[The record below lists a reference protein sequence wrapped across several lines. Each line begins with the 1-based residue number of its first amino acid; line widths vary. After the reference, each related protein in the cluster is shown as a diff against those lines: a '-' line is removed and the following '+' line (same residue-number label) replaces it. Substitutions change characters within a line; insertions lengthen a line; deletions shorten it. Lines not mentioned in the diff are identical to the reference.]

1 MIFDD
6 ESLQKALSKAYN
18 FTAVGAAV
26 LGQSAAV
33 TATAAGAAA
42 ASTAGMAAVGLG
54 ATVIGTG
61 VSALG
66 QAQAGAA
73 SNAVAQRN
81 AQIQMRDSQLAK
93 QNAEF
98 NARIHEKQTD
108 QRRRAMIA
116 KQGASGVVAAEGTN
130 LVALAE
136 QEFIDDLNAQLIRR
150 GGAIESQGLQDQAV
164 LTSASGTASRSAGMT
179 GAGASLLTGMGKVG
193 MNYKTLDNQGAFK

>member
-1 MIFDD
+1 MSYGIALCEDD
-6 ESLQKALSKAYN
+6 RSRWRWLLKNADHDPVTVGL
-18 FTAVGAAV
+18 AVGAT
-26 LGQSAAV
+26 SAN
-33 TATAAGAAA
+33 AAA
-42 ASTAGMAAVGLG
+42 AGMAVYSIG

-61 VSALG
+61 ISAMG

-73 SNAVAQRN
+73 ANVVAQRN
-81 AQIQMRDSQLAK
+81 AQIQMRDAQLAK

-108 QRRRAMIA
+108 QRRRQMIA
-116 KQGASGVVAAEGTN
+116 KQGASGVVVAEGTN

-179 GAGASLLTGMGKVG
+179 GAGASLLTGLGKAG
-193 MNYKTLDNQGAFK
+193 QNYQTLKTQGVFE

>member
-1 MIFDD
+1 M
-6 ESLQKALSKAYN
+6 EL
-18 FTAVGAAV
+18 TASQLAMA
-26 LGQSAAV
+26 SI
-33 TATAAGAAA
+33 
-42 ASTAGMAAVGLG
+42 ASTV
-54 ATVIGTG
+54 VGTG
-61 VSALG
+61 ISAIG

-179 GAGASLLTGMGKVG
+179 GAGASLLTGLGKAGVQ
-193 MNYKTLDNQGAFK
+193 YKTLDNQGAFK

>member
-1 MIFDD
+1 MIFDE
-6 ESLQKALSKAYN
+6 ESLQKVLSKANN

-26 LGQSAAV
+26 LGQTAAV

-42 ASTAGMAAVGLG
+42 ASTAGMAVVGLG
-54 ATVIGTG
+54 TTIIGTG
-61 VSALG
+61 VSAIG
-66 QAQAGAA
+66 QAKAGAS

-81 AQIQMRDSQLAK
+81 AQIQMRDAQLAT

-98 NARIHEKQTD
+98 NAKIHEKQTD

-116 KQGASGVVAAEGTN
+116 KQGASGVDVGDGTN
-130 LVALAE
+130 LLALAE

-164 LTSASGTASRSAGMT
+164 LTSASGTASRSAGMA
-179 GAGASLLTGMGKVG
+179 GAGASLLTGLGKTG
-193 MNYKTLDNQGAFK
+193 QNYQTLKTQGVFG